1 MNDGDSAEEK
11 IGNVGEDGSAA
22 RGNEVGGEELVQLG
36 NRVVNANGGGEF
48 VGVRSEHFAE
58 IAGGTGGELRT
69 GVLFAKAKR
78 SVMSQLAAVSACGSA
93 ITAARRSGSE

>member
-1 MNDGDSAEEK
+1 MR
-11 IGNVGEDGSAA
+11 SAA
-22 RGNEVGGEELVQLG
+22 RSLYSSERELW
-36 NRVVNANGGGEF
+36 ANGGGEF